1 MSDPSSKTSGDGAIL
16 VAQKSAVGKQ
26 RSYRFFNETSAT
38 TPQVSRDRATNLPEP
53 LKL

>member
-1 MSDPSSKTSGDGAIL
+1 MSDPSSKTSGDGEIL
-16 VAQKSAVGKQ
+16 RAQKTPSA
-26 RSYRFFNETSAT
+26 RSYRFFNETSLT